1 MVNGSFRGQFVR
13 IHEPFVEPIA
23 RRLTGS
29 GLSPDALTLASVPPA
44 VLAGGCAAL
53 GWFEL
58 AALCFT
64 VSGVLDL
71 LDGALARALDR
82 RTRFGALLDSSLD
95 RVADACVPIGLVI
108 WFAPHG
114 WVAAVPA
121 LALLASLW
129 ISYIRARA
137 QSLHIELPRL
147 WMRREDRFVA
157 LVVALLAAR
166 WVAPGAAI
174 PGVLLLLVCGAI
186 AVLGLVAGGM
196 ALARARGLAD
206 QSAPD

>member
-1 MVNGSFRGQFVR
+1 MLARSFRGTAVR
-13 IHEPFVEPIA
+13 IHEPFVAPIA

-29 GLSPDALTLASVPPA
+29 GVSPDALTLASVPPA
-44 VLAGGCAAL
+44 VLAGVCAAL
-53 GWFEL
+53 GWFE
-58 AALCFT
+58 AAAVLFT
-64 VSGVLDL
+64 ISGVLDL

-95 RVADACVPIGLVI
+95 RVADACVPIGLVVHY
-108 WFAPHG
+108 ASHG

-137 QSLHIELPRL
+137 QSLDLDLPRL

-157 LVVALLAAR
+157 LVAALLAAR
-166 WVAPGAAI
+166 WVAPGASVPA
-174 PGVLLLLVCGAI
+174 PQLLWVCGAI
-186 AVLGLVAGGM
+186 AGLGMIAGGM
-196 ALARARGLAD
+196 ALAQAARLAR
-206 QSAPD
+206 QSE